1 MLGANQM
8 TTTTGSVFRPDIWSK
23 EIIRA
28 TEANLVLADK
38 VWRFDPDVVSKG
50 KTVNIPQLSNLV
62 ANDKLS
68 NTEVVLQSPTE
79 GSVTLTINQH
89 KHTAFLVEDI
99 LATQSQ
105 YSLLSEYTKKAA
117 YAIKRAVDT
126 SIANLAT
133 GFSTAKGAY
142 NTTIT
147 TAAILGSVQALDD
160 ADAPLTDRVWV
171 LKPKA
176 VADLRTISDYTRYDG
191 TGYAGAAAKGGIG
204 DGSAVKSNGQVGMLY
219 NAPVLMS
226 TQIAQSGNNI
236 SNMYFHKEA
245 IALAMQKAP
254 RVQSDYVLQYL
265 GNLTVA
271 DVMYGLIETRD
282 AFGVELKA

>member
-1 MLGANQM
+1 M

>member
-1 MLGANQM
+1 MLGANHQ

-38 VWRFDPDVVSKG
+38 VWRFDQDVVSKG
-50 KTVNIPQLSNLV
+50 KTVTIPQLSNLV

-254 RVQSDYVLQYL
+254 RVQSAYVLQYL
-265 GNLTVA
+265 GDLTVA

>member
-1 MLGANQM
+1 M
-8 TTTTGSVFRPDIWSK
+8 TTTTGNVFRPDIWSK

-38 VWRFDPDVVSKG
+38 VWRFDQDVVSKG

>member
-1 MLGANQM
+1 MLGANHQ

-38 VWRFDPDVVSKG
+38 VWRLDQDVVTKG
-50 KTVNIPQLSNLV
+50 KTVTIPQLSNLV
-62 ANDKLS
+62 ANDKVS

-79 GSVTLTINQH
+79 DSVTLTINQH

-142 NTTIT
+142 NTAIT

-254 RVQSDYVLQYL
+254 RVQSAYVLQYL
-265 GNLTVA
+265 GDLTVA

>member
-1 MLGANQM
+1 M
-8 TTTTGSVFRPDIWSK
+8 TTTTGNVFRPDIWSK
-23 EIIRA
+23 EIIRN
-28 TEANLVLADK
+28 TEATLVLADK
-38 VWRFDPDVVSKG
+38 VWRFDQDVVSKG

-62 ANDKLS
+62 ANDKVS

-160 ADAPLTDRVWV
+160 ADAPLSDRVWV

-265 GNLTVA
+265 GYLTVA